1 MSTRKMSTY
10 RRLELAAGLRRS
22 ILIRKMPP
30 SGKSKDQSG
39 YNRMSN
45 GESSTRTGRFGRR
58 LKALLRVELGIIPE
72 FAGVPVKMVIDRV
85 FNVDGQ
91 LVVVD
96 LKTSQRTPDSSLQLG
111 FYRAGLKKI
120 FGIDVNYGSYWM
132 ARQSG
137 TSEMVDLTK
146 YSTDMI
152 DYFVEKFD
160 KARRDGIFLPNT
172 NNCNRCGLTEFC
184 AFTSKKEKQ

>member
-1 MSTRKMSTY
+1 VSTRKMSTY

-22 ILIRKMPP
+22 ILIRKMPR
-30 SGKSKDQSG
+30 SGWSKDQSG
-39 YNRMSN
+39 YNPMSN

-58 LKALLRVELGIIPE
+58 LKAFAAIEIGIIPE

-85 FNVDGQ
+85 FDVDGQ

-111 FYRAGLKKI
+111 FYRAGLKKV

-132 ARQSG
+132 SRQSG

-160 KARRDGIFLPNT
+160 KARRDGYI
-172 NNCNRCGLTEFC
+172 LT
-184 AFTSKKEKQ
+184 KHKQL